1 MWFSG
6 LRLGLTGLPRGLRVL
21 PAFHRGRLPVWRL
34 FDLFAA
40 RVQWQRLEAVGV
52 AAMQNSFGLLIEDST
67 AFVDPFVASFA
78 VAYPLGIVVTSGYR
92 KLTMVD
98 IVLVF
103 AFAGTFVGT
112 ECIAVVVGNN
122 SKCPFDFAHK
132 FQTVLIVQE

>member
-21 PAFHRGRLPVWRL
+21 PVFHRGQLPAWRL

-40 RVQWQRLEAVGV
+40 HVQWQRLEAVGV

-78 VAYPLGIVVTSGYR
+78 V
-92 KLTMVD
+92 
-98 IVLVF
+98 
-103 AFAGTFVGT
+103 
-112 ECIAVVVGNN
+112 
-122 SKCPFDFAHK
+122 
-132 FQTVLIVQE
+132 

>member
-6 LRLGLTGLPRGLRVL
+6 LRLGLTGLPRGLRVI
-21 PAFHRGRLPVWRL
+21 PVFHRGRLPVWRL

-40 RVQWQRLEAVGV
+40 HVQWQRLEAVGV

>member
-78 VAYPLGIVVTSGYR
+78 V
-92 KLTMVD
+92 
-98 IVLVF
+98 
-103 AFAGTFVGT
+103 
-112 ECIAVVVGNN
+112 
-122 SKCPFDFAHK
+122 
-132 FQTVLIVQE
+132 